1 MISFSNFISGNRS
14 FLMYKLSAVIFFFI
28 SCAAPVDYFGNNID
42 INKDR
47 IYLSKLRKEYSNKD
61 QFTLIFVEKR
71 GNPTNKT
78 KKQRKKTLNR
88 YIELIMSYYGYTEKK
103 IIDIRSSGII
113 SPRYYVKIQFN

>member
-1 MISFSNFISGNRS
+1 M
-14 FLMYKLSAVIFFFI
+14 
-28 SCAAPVDYFGNNID
+28 
-42 INKDR
+42 
-47 IYLSKLRKEYSNKD
+47 SKLRKEYSNKD

-88 YIELIMSYYGYTEKK
+88 YIELILSYYGYTEKK
-103 IIDIRSSGII
+103 IIDKRSSGII